1 MSPPRSH
8 FRIRFPQ
15 AARPLLRVGA
25 DEYSI
30 LNLSESGASIVAS
43 GAARGWRSVVPVRV
57 VFRDGVECQT
67 TASVLRSEGGEMIV
81 QFEKWIP
88 LPVVIAEQRRL
99 LQRYPKE
106 ALRDTS
112 PEERKESRPS
122 E

>member
-1 MSPPRSH
+1 MSHPRSH

-15 AARPLLRVGA
+15 ADRPRLSVGK
-25 DEYSI
+25 DEYSVV
-30 LNLSESGASIVAS
+30 NLSESGASLVAG
-43 GAARGWRSVVPVRV
+43 GASQSWQSVVPVRL

-67 TASVLRSEGGEMIV
+67 TASVLRVEGSEMII
-81 QFEKWIP
+81 QFEKLIP
-88 LPVVIAEQRRL
+88 QPMIIAEQRRL

-112 PEERKESRPS
+112 PEERKDSPPS